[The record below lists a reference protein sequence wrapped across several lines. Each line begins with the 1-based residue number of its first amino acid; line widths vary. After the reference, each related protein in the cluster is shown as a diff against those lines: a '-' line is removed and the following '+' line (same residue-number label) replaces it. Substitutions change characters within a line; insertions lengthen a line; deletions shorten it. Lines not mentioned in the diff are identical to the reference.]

1 MTRDFDANPYS
12 PDEARVAKWIADL
25 TGAGGG
31 DDPIGF
37 LIASHELMA
46 LHRERLR
53 LWFMDDCSAI
63 GYNEAEAR
71 DMLADVEAGESE

>member
-46 LHRERLR
+46 MQRTNLRQHFIRSRLS
-53 LWFMDDCSAI
+53 LGF
-63 GYNEAEAR
+63 EPVEAR
-71 DMLADVEAGESE
+71 EHLDEVENGV